1 MIYVTIVTRR
11 DGIQTAPR
19 ASAAERWE
27 AVKASVLALG
37 MPVIILGGI
46 YSGFF
51 TATEAAAVA
60 VAYAL
65 LVEVGIYRQ
74 LGWRDVMRVA
84 EQSALTIVAIFI
96 RCCPTSSRWRA
107 CPTSC

>member
-1 MIYVTIVTRR
+1 M
-11 DGIQTAPR
+11 
-19 ASAAERWE
+19 
-27 AVKASVLALG
+27 LALG

-84 EQSALTIVAIFI
+84 
-96 RCCPTSSRWRA
+96 
-107 CPTSC
+107 